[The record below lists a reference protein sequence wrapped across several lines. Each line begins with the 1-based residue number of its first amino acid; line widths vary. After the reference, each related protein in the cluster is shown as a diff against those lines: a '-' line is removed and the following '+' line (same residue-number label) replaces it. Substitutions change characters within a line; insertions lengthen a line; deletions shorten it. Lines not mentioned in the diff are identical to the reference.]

1 MPLAREGLREMSVC
15 TIVLGGGAALC
26 AWGAISVSPLL
37 WILAAPFLAVWVF
50 TIAFFRDPERA
61 IPTEPGIMVA
71 PADGKITEVTRL
83 DSYEGIDGAAIRIS
97 IFLSIFDVHI
107 NRAPC
112 AGRVVRTDYRAGEFL
127 DARHP
132 ECGIRNE
139 SNTIILEMSDGDSID
154 SNNGS
159 YNGSNV
165 SLDSPA
171 KGRRPIIVRQV
182 AGLIARRIIC
192 NVRSGEALT
201 RGQRLGLIKFGSRTD
216 LILSANMGL
225 EPVVKVNDM
234 VVGGETVLLRPI
246 GARREMAD
254 REISQESHAA
264 H

>member
-26 AWGAISVSPLL
+26 AWGAITVSPFW
-37 WILAAPFLAVWVF
+37 WIFAAPFFAVWVF

-61 IPTEPGIMVA
+61 IPIEPGIMVA

-83 DSYEGIDGAAIRIS
+83 DSCEGIDGPAIRIS

-139 SNTIILEMSDGDSID
+139 SNTIIMELGDVDSNG

-159 YNGSNV
+159 TGTLS
-165 SLDSPA
+165 SSE

-192 NVRSGEALT
+192 NVRGDDVLS

-246 GARREMAD
+246 GARREPSG
-254 REISQESHAA
+254 REIPEESHVA